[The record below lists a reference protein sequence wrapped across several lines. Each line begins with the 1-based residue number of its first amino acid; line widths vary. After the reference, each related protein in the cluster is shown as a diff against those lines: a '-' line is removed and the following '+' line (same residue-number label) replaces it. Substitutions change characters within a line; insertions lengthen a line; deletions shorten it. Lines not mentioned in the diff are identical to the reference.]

1 MLHDPDAFD
10 YVVLGGGSAGCVLA
24 GRLSDDPAARVLL
37 LETGDRAERHPETL
51 RADGYKDAFVND
63 ALVHARFSVPQPG
76 CGGRPLWLGSG
87 RGMGGSGS
95 INAMV
100 YLRGSAADFRA
111 WDTPG
116 WGWGDVVP
124 DFEALERVLDVRVRP
139 PTEFTETCIAS
150 AEETGFRREVD
161 LDGGD
166 LLGALGYERMNY
178 QGERRRNA
186 YVAFVQPKA
195 DHPNLVVET
204 GAHAHRLVLDD
215 RRRVVAVEYAA
226 GGALRTARVRRE
238 AIVCAGALE
247 SPKLLMLSG
256 IGPREQ
262 LRRHG
267 IPSVFDLPGVGENLQ
282 DHPNVTLFHYGR
294 RAVDCNYPQLY
305 GFHRARPGDH
315 LPADQA
321 DTCYVFYPAR
331 SSLREAT
338 MRMVPALTIPPALYR
353 RTWLPRLVRGAVS
366 LAFAPAFVRRVIE
379 RVWGLV
385 VILGKPKS
393 RGTVRLASAR
403 PEEQA
408 RIDPAYFADPADM
421 ATMIAGVRLARRIA
435 AASGLR
441 AWGNAEVLPGR
452 WSSSDAALAR
462 FVRKMAMT
470 TYHYGGTCRM
480 GQGPGSVVDA
490 RLKVRGIDNLRVA
503 DASIMPEVPVSALNA
518 PSMLIGWRAADL
530 IRAEQRSGFRAAAG

>member
-24 GRLSDDPAARVLL
+24 GRLSEDPAARVLL

-51 RADGYKDAFVND
+51 RADGYKDAFIND
-63 ALVHARFSVPQPG
+63 ALVHPRFSVPQPG

-100 YLRGSAADFRA
+100 YLRGSEADFRA
-111 WDTPG
+111 WDAPG
-116 WGWGDVVP
+116 WGWRDVVP
-124 DFEALERVLDVRVRP
+124 AFEALERVLDVRARP
-139 PTEFTETCIAS
+139 PTEFTEACIAG
-150 AEETGFRREVD
+150 AEEVGFRREVD
-161 LDGGD
+161 LDRGD

-178 QGERRRNA
+178 AGDRRRNA
-186 YVAFVQPKA
+186 YVAFIQPYA
-195 DHPNLVVET
+195 DRSNLVVQT

-215 RRRVVAVEYAA
+215 RRRVVAVEYEHE
-226 GGALRTARVRRE
+226 GALRTARVRRE
-238 AIVCAGALE
+238 AILCAGALE
-247 SPKLLMLSG
+247 SPRLLMLSG

-267 IPSVFDLPGVGENLQ
+267 IASVFDLPGVGENLQ

-305 GFHRARPGDH
+305 GFHRAVPEAD

-331 SSLREAT
+331 SSFREAT
-338 MRMVPALTIPPALYR
+338 MRMLPALTVPPSLYR
-353 RTWLPRLVRGAVS
+353 RTRLPRLVRGAVA
-366 LAFAPAFVRRVIE
+366 LAFMPRFVRRAVE
-379 RVWGLV
+379 RVYGVV

-393 RGTVRLASAR
+393 RGTVRLASTDPRA
-403 PEEQA
+403 QGL
-408 RIDPAYFADPADM
+408 IDPAYFADPADM
-421 ATMIAGVRLARRIA
+421 ATMIAGVKIARRLAGS
-435 AASGLR
+435 ASLR
-441 AWGNAEVLPGR
+441 AWGNTELMPGR
-452 WSSSDAALAR
+452 RARSDEALAR

-480 GQGPGSVVDA
+480 GQGAGSVVDP
-490 RLKVRGIDNLRVA
+490 RLKVRGISNLRVA

-518 PSMLIGWRAADL
+518 PSMMIGWRAADL
-530 IRAEQRSGFRAAAG
+530 IREEAG